1 MPVNAWEVGVRSGLC
16 SIDVAGKR
24 HPFAA
29 LVHGCYTAGM
39 SKLNRSVRL
48 LCIYGLVGFA
58 AGCGASGPG
67 GGDYTVSITPMI
79 PTNQSPFEGID
90 TLRLSVL
97 ADDGSSEEF
106 DLGAP
111 DSGLTLSTDG
121 IGPLSNSSL
130 LFQGMTGNVTAS
142 RGLTEPLTVESGTAE
157 STVLFASVE
166 QVGWIGSLLDP
177 VVGPIVLPV
186 GGGTFRIF
194 GGVGVSGTTGDW
206 KKASTVV
213 QEISLASP
221 TAGFVPTTLGELPTW
236 TDLTGEPQ
244 QGWFGSSIGTII
256 SGDDTGKVFIGGGG
270 AGLGLLDPPSVTAS
284 VWLYT
289 PSDSTFEALTDHDG
303 LFSPRSEAAT
313 VVDAKGVMIM
323 WGGWTQN
330 DAQNSIAINGSVE
343 MWDPGTRR
351 AEELDTFNTSAVP
364 MFDAAGAGIG
374 EAGSLFCGGGIE
386 GTPVTDGADTY
397 GTWATSAACHRV
409 SLGHGAPDSDTDL
422 PVALAGLAMVTL
434 SSGEVLATGGAT
446 QGTDVVFD
454 FRTTAP
460 ASADAWLYDPDTK
473 LWAPEGSMHVG
484 RVGHRMALLPDGRV
498 LIAGGSDQY
507 APGTVVGA
515 GLSCVEIYDPTDHSY
530 TPVADCDAG
539 SDASG
544 LAGRAAGAGI
554 ALDPDY
560 GVVIAGG
567 SADMEAP
574 QDAINVV
581 MLAD

>member
-1 MPVNAWEVGVRSGLC
+1 
-16 SIDVAGKR
+16 
-24 HPFAA
+24 
-29 LVHGCYTAGM
+29 M

-58 AGCGASGPG
+58 AGCGGSGPN
-67 GGDYTVSITPMI
+67 GGDYTVSITPVI
-79 PTNQSPFEGID
+79 PTNQSPFDGIE

-97 ADDGSSEEF
+97 ADDGTSEEF

-111 DSGLTLSTDG
+111 DSGLTLSTEG

-130 LFQGMTGNVTAS
+130 LFQGMAGSVAVS

-157 STVLFASVE
+157 STVLFASVD
-166 QVGWIGSLLDP
+166 QVGWIGRLLDP
-177 VVGPIVLPV
+177 VVGPIILPI

-206 KKASTVV
+206 KKPSTGV

-221 TAGFVPTTLGELPTW
+221 TAGFVPTSLGELPTW
-236 TDLTGEPQ
+236 TDLTGEAQ
-244 QGWFGSSIGTII
+244 QGWFGSSTGTIL

-289 PSDSTFEALTDHDG
+289 PSDSTFEALTDRDA

-313 VVDAKGVMIM
+313 VVDAQGAMIL
-323 WGGWTQN
+323 WGGWTQD
-330 DAQNSIAINGSVE
+330 DAQNSIAINASVE

-351 AEELDTFNTSAVP
+351 AEELDNFNTSAVP
-364 MFDAAGAGIG
+364 MFDAAGTGIG
-374 EAGSLFCGGGIE
+374 DAGSLFCGGGIQ
-386 GTPVTDGADTY
+386 GTPTTEGY
-397 GTWATSAACHRV
+397 GTWLTSAACHRV
-409 SLGHGAPDSDTDL
+409 SLGHAVTSDTDL
-422 PVALAGLAMVTL
+422 PLALAGLAMVTL

-446 QGTDVVFD
+446 QSTDIVFD
-454 FRTTAP
+454 FATTAP
-460 ASADAWLYDPDTK
+460 ASTDAWLYDPDTK
-473 LWAPEGSMHVG
+473 VWAPEGSMHVG

-498 LIAGGSDQY
+498 LIAGGSDEY

-515 GLSCVEIYDPTDHSY
+515 GLSCVEIYDPADHSY

-567 SADMEAP
+567 SADMGAA

-581 MLAD
+581 MLGE